1 MGDSKYDFE
10 HSFRNNIRQAISN
23 GEEAD
28 SYSSDEHDGEGAAVK
43 GIAISSMDLVFLK
56 KAIMAL

>member
-10 HSFRNNIRQAISN
+10 HGFRNNIRQAISN

-28 SYSSDEHDGEGAAVK
+28 SYSSDKHDGEGAAVIYVRNNTLITK
-43 GIAISSMDLVFLK
+43 
-56 KAIMAL
+56 